1 VVICHDQPIKTALRG
16 GEVWKINYEIHDSL
30 DRVEPPAL
38 LTGELPRLTWRVMLR
53 MVTAENGDI
62 REWEVG
68 VEFGEFGEVLGESW
82 WVGRAGQA
90 GRSEVTRGYR
100 GGFTVSKSPRLST
113 FNFPSRDAAEFH
125 N

>member
-1 VVICHDQPIKTALRG
+1 MHDQPIKTALRG

-90 GRSEVTRGYR
+90 GAKRGHSGLPR
-100 GGFTVSKSPRLST
+100 RLSSIKVAKT
-113 FNFPSRDAAEFH
+113 FPFQLPLSGCSRIS
-125 N
+125 

>member
-1 VVICHDQPIKTALRG
+1 VHDQPIKTALRG

-90 GRSEVTRGYR
+90 GAKRGHS
-100 GGFTVSKSPRLST
+100 GLPRRLYSIKVAKT
-113 FNFPSRDAAEFH
+113 FHFQFSLTGCSRIS
-125 N
+125 